1 MIKVLGAGILVAAL
15 SFSGCSSATQQ
26 QDSERR
32 VAESM
37 QQIDAYKTA
46 IQRLRDAG
54 LVQYDLYLYGQSG
67 FAKTGDVEGFIK
79 LRKGQIESEERA
91 AKLAMPPIAEKIR
104 ACVFHSSP
112 SYSRTLTDP
121 GVCFDKLSYDEKAPL
136 MVNRNLGLGVSD
148 ARKAEVLAP
157 IYVEWNAAIA
167 QREKARIREREREQR
182 EADQQ
187 RAREQKEAEK
197 RAYDN
202 SIQSLVE

>member
-1 MIKVLGAGILVAAL
+1 MIKVLGAGVLVAVFSL
-15 SFSGCSSATQQ
+15 SGCSSTTQQ

-32 VAESM
+32 VADSM
-37 QQIDAYKTA
+37 QRINAHKAAT
-46 IQRLRDAG
+46 QRLTNAG
-54 LVQYDLYLYGQSG
+54 LAQYDLYLYGQSV

-79 LRKGQIESEERA
+79 LRKGQIESEDRV
-91 AKLAMPPIAEKIR
+91 AKLAVPSIAEKIR

-121 GVCFDKLSYDEKAPL
+121 GACFDKLSYDEKAPL

-157 IYVEWNAAIA
+157 IYVEWKAAVA
-167 QREKARIREREREQR
+167 QREKARIKEREREQR

-187 RAREQKEAEK
+187 RAREQKEADK